1 MKKIFFYCGDGN
13 SLIDFRGHLIKKYI
27 ENGYEVFANTPNI
40 RQDNLNTLQ
49 SWGVKLIESDI
60 QRKSINLFS
69 SMHELFQLIRCILR
83 NKPSI
88 IFAYTHKPV
97 LVAAFAG
104 FFCRVPNRISLITG
118 TGHLFDNYDIKT
130 RFRRFI
136 GLFLFKIALT
146 FSHKVIFQNP
156 DNLELFLELGLVK
169 KDKTHVVNGSGVDL
183 EKFAYHPLPNN
194 KTFLCLA
201 RLIKSKGLLEYAKA
215 AKIMKEAH
223 PEYSFLLGGPEDAH
237 MDSISAD
244 EIKNEWGERYGVEYI
259 GNISNPYE
267 AIKECDVYVLLS
279 YNEGTPRSVLEAL
292 ATGRPVITTDVPGCR
307 ETVNHAQNGFLVEV
321 CSVESAVEYMSK
333 IIQSDLSKMSLE
345 SRKFAEKKYDVHN
358 INKKIFK
365 IIQSA

>member
-27 ENGYEVFANTPNI
+27 ANGFEVFANTPNI
-40 RQDNLNTLQ
+40 KQDNLRLLQ
-49 SWGVKLIESDI
+49 SWGVRVIDSNI

-69 SMHELFQLIRCILR
+69 SLRELFQLIGCILR

-104 FFCRVPNRISLITG
+104 FICRVPNVVSLITG
-118 TGHLFDNYDIKT
+118 TGHLFDNYDFKT
-130 RFRRFI
+130 KFRRFI
-136 GLFLFKIALT
+136 GLFLFRIALT

-156 DNLELFLELGLVK
+156 DNLELFLALRLVK
-169 KDKTHVVNGSGVDL
+169 KDKTHIVNGSGVDL

-215 AKIMKEAH
+215 AKIIKDEH
-223 PEYSFLLGGPEDAH
+223 PGYTFLLGGPEDAH
-237 MDSISAD
+237 IDSIPVD

-259 GNISNPYE
+259 GNVSKPYD

-307 ETVNHAQNGFLVEV
+307 ETVNHAQNGYLVEV
-321 CSVESAVEYMSK
+321 ASVESTVKYMLQ
-333 IIQSDLSKMSLE
+333 IMQSNLPKMSLE
-345 SRKFAEKKYDVHN
+345 SRKFAEKKYDVHT
-358 INKKIFK
+358 INNKIFN
-365 IIQSA
+365 IIDNV